1 EDAQRHPTHGG
12 GHGDGDRAERQH
24 EEQDAQADSVQQ
36 RAGHLA
42 TAARAAW
49 DHLVPLRPS
58 TSSSSP
64 ATISPI
70 ATTPTTVRVNPV
82 TASGPGD
89 GAESSCPGAAV
100 AGMVTAGDEG
110 TPDNSSSAPPATA
123 SRNPRARSRPTAV
136 DCAPQLSVVGARS
149 IVTRTRVA
157 CPGAS
162 LSGGP
167 TGVPSVRS
175 ARRVRGRPA
184 PAPSAP
190 LPGSVRTSTPKAL
203 PASSAENRTLV
214 RDSSRSP
221 GDGAVLRR
229 CRVAVVE
236 PPGASTT
243 SSRNRAVGV
252 LEVQCTPSCENS
264 SGLLSART
272 GGAVASTSPL
282 VTSRMSRSTTGRRRV
297 GVAVTAAIR
306 SAPQSPRPPPGR
318 WASCGTCPG

>member
-1 EDAQRHPTHGG
+1 GIALGGEADLAGAAVGAARDDAVGGHGGLAGLDLEGDHVPDPDLLGGGRLDDHERAGRIGGAHRAGEDAQRHPTHGG

-157 CPGAS
+157 CP
-162 LSGGP
+162 
-167 TGVPSVRS
+167 
-175 ARRVRGRPA
+175 
-184 PAPSAP
+184 
-190 LPGSVRTSTPKAL
+190 
-203 PASSAENRTLV
+203 
-214 RDSSRSP
+214 
-221 GDGAVLRR
+221 
-229 CRVAVVE
+229 
-236 PPGASTT
+236 
-243 SSRNRAVGV
+243 
-252 LEVQCTPSCENS
+252 
-264 SGLLSART
+264 
-272 GGAVASTSPL
+272 
-282 VTSRMSRSTTGRRRV
+282 
-297 GVAVTAAIR
+297 
-306 SAPQSPRPPPGR
+306 
-318 WASCGTCPG
+318 